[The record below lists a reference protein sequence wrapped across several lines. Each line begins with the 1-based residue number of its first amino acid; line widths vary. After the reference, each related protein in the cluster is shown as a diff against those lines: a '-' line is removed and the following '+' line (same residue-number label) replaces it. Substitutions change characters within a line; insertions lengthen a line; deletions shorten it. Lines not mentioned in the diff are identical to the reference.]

1 METAVFSLEN
11 YTFEKILLDLQD
23 LHVGETISLS
33 FHPTGVYSPKRGV
46 YELCF
51 LCDASVDS
59 KQTPI
64 VSVLCK
70 AAFKFKD
77 IVSFEEIPS
86 YFFSNSIA
94 ILFPYIRAMVS
105 TVTLQ
110 ANIPPIVLPT
120 MNLTSLCQQLQN
132 NTIVE

>member
-1 METAVFSLEN
+1 METAIFTLEN
-11 YTFEKILLDLQD
+11 YTFERILLDLQG

-33 FHPTGVYSPKRGV
+33 FNPAGVYSQKRGV
-46 YELCF
+46 YELSF
-51 LCDASVDS
+51 LCDASVES
-59 KQTPI
+59 KQTPV

-70 AAFKFKD
+70 ATFKFKN
-77 IVSFEEIPS
+77 IASFEEIPS

-94 ILFPYIRAMVS
+94 ILFPYVRAMVS

-120 MNLTSLCQQLQN
+120 MNLTSLCQQLQT
-132 NTIVE
+132 NTVVE